1 MRLKIVLFSEWFSE
15 NMGYAENF
23 LPIYLARL
31 GHEVHLI
38 AGNIKP
44 YFNDPKYNE
53 IYAKLNGDAIVSSG
67 QEYINGFTLHRLPHK
82 VIFGKIYIC
91 GLFKK
96 LNNISP
102 DIVQTFDNFGFGV
115 FIIALLKY
123 KLNYQLFLETHLH
136 ASVLKIEKVP
146 KFLMPSLKF
155 IYKNTAGKIISSA
168 SIKNYPISKDSA
180 AIAINLFGYPI
191 NKLEICTLGVDTHLF
206 APIKSKND
214 YIERA
219 ALRSKLGISE
229 SEIVFIYTGR
239 FTDDKDPF
247 LLARVISI
255 MRKKGF
261 RVRGLF
267 VGSGTEDSVL
277 KIINN
282 EGNIVV
288 PFVPVKSLAQYYR
301 ASEVGVWPKQESTSQ
316 LDAISCGLPI
326 IVSNKAKVLDR
337 VEGNGLVY
345 FEENEISLE
354 EAMVALLDERLRGIY
369 CEIGL
374 MKVKNCYSWDVIASN
389 RARDYI
395 ASIIKG
401 S

>member
-23 LPIYLARL
+23 LPAYLARL

-44 YFNDPKYNE
+44 YFNDPKYDE
-53 IYAKLNGDAIVSSG
+53 IYAKFNGDAIVSCG

-96 LNNISP
+96 LNKISP

-123 KLNYQLFLETHLH
+123 KFNYQLFLETHLH
-136 ASVLKIEKVP
+136 ASVMRTDKVP
-146 KFLMPSLKF
+146 KFMMPLLKCV
-155 IYKNTAGKIISSA
+155 YKHTVGKVISRA

-180 AIAINLFGYPI
+180 EIAINFFGYPSS
-191 NKLEICTLGVDTHLF
+191 KLEICTLGVDAHLF
-206 APIKSKND
+206 APIKSNDD
-214 YIERA
+214 YIDRIS
-219 ALRSKLGISE
+219 LRRKLDISE
-229 SEIVFIYTGR
+229 DEIVFIYTGR
-239 FTDDKDPF
+239 FTQDKDPF

-261 RVRGLF
+261 PVRGLF
-267 VGSGTEDSVL
+267 VGSGTVDSVL
-277 KIINN
+277 KITNID
-282 EGNIVV
+282 GNIVE
-288 PFVPVKSLAQYYR
+288 PFVPVTLLAQYYR

-326 IVSNKAKVLDR
+326 IVSNQAEVKDR

-345 FEENEISLE
+345 VEGSEGSLE
-354 EAMVALLDERLRGIY
+354 EAMVAMLDESKRGKY
-369 CEIGL
+369 CKIGL
-374 MKVKNCYSWDVIASN
+374 EKVKNHFSWDNIASK
-389 RARDYI
+389 RERDYVD
-395 ASIIKG
+395 SILKSG
-401 S
+401 

>member
-23 LPIYLARL
+23 LPAYLARL

-44 YFNDPKYNE
+44 YFNDPRYDE
-53 IYAKLNGDAIVSSG
+53 IYAKFNGDAIVTCG
-67 QEYINGFTLHRLPHK
+67 QECINGFTLHRLPHK

-96 LNNISP
+96 LNKISP

-123 KLNYQLFLETHLH
+123 KFNYQLFLETHLH
-136 ASVLKIEKVP
+136 ASVMRTDKVP
-146 KFLMPSLKF
+146 KFLMPLLKY
-155 IYKNTAGKIISSA
+155 IYKHTAGKIISSA

-180 AIAINLFGYPI
+180 EIAIHFFGYPS
-191 NKLEICTLGVDTHLF
+191 NKLEICTLGVDVHLF
-206 APIKSKND
+206 SPIKSNDD
-214 YIERA
+214 YINRA
-219 ALRSKLGISE
+219 SLRRKLGILE
-229 SEIVFIYTGR
+229 GEIVFIYTGR
-239 FTDDKDPF
+239 FTQDKDPF

-261 RVRGLF
+261 PVRGLF
-267 VGSGTEDSVL
+267 VGSGTENSVL
-277 KIINN
+277 EIINN

-288 PFVPVKSLAQYYR
+288 PFVPVTLLAQYYR

-326 IVSNKAKVLDR
+326 IVSNQVEVMDR

-345 FEENEISLE
+345 AEGSEASLE
-354 EAMVALLDERLRGIY
+354 LAMVALLDEGIRGNY

-374 MKVKNCYSWDVIASN
+374 EKVKKYYSWDRIASS

-395 ASIIKG
+395 DSILKSG
-401 S
+401 